1 VRTVERIVQPQ
12 VHALTGAYV
21 CHALGLD
28 EERDFERHLAQCPD
42 CATEVAELRET
53 ATLLA
58 MTVVKAPP
66 PRMRALVMANI
77 DLTRQLPP
85 ITAVSDDPSTRARDA
100 GSGRD
105 TDPAGLGPIRQVL
118 GRRGRG
124 QIRTRPGRRVS
135 RKVVAGWAVAAVLAG
150 VVVALSAHEGAEN
163 RQLSQAT
170 ARTAA
175 ISALLSAPDVHS
187 GSSQV
192 RGGGSVTVIDSRG
205 RGQAEITL
213 RDMPALPA
221 GRAYQLWLIDSSTM
235 RSAGVVA
242 ATTESRSVL
251 ADDLGDAT
259 SVAITVEPAAGS
271 AQPTTAPILLM
282 NMPT

>member
-28 EERDFERHLAQCPD
+28 EERDFERHLAECPD
-42 CATEVAELRET
+42 CTTEVAELRET

-77 DLTRQLPP
+77 DITRQLPP
-85 ITAVSDDPSTRARDA
+85 ITAMADDPSTLAQDA

-105 TDPAGLGPIRQVL
+105 TAPAGLGPIRQVL

-124 QIRTRPGRRVS
+124 QVRNRPGRRVS

-150 VVVALSAHEGAEN
+150 VVAGLIAHQGAEN

-170 ARTAA
+170 ARTAT

-187 GSSQV
+187 GSGQV

-213 RDMPALPA
+213 SDMPALPA
-221 GRAYQLWLIDSSTM
+221 GKAYQLWLIDSSTM

-242 ATTESRSVL
+242 AATESRSVL

-259 SVAITVEPAAGS
+259 SVAITVESADGS